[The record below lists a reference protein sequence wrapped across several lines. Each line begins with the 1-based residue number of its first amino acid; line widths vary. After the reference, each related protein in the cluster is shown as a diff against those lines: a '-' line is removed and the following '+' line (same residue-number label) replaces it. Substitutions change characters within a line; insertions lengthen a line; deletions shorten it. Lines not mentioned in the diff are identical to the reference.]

1 MAISK
6 LLKAAAKRGLKP
18 KSKTASQKTKAIR
31 TKPAPKKPDT
41 YESEMKAIR
50 NMALTPANRQNRMAK
65 VAVKYG
71 KPIKLAGKVFG
82 PKPKTRSKPKTKP
95 SARSRRASNDILIRD
110 SDPRSMVKRLTPT
123 MLDLDIY
130 VSKLEKGKELT
141 RSEKIKF
148 VKGALASNAG
158 VSEIDGR
165 LYLYND
171 QMAKIKNLS
180 NEQLLKKFNRLSKNL
195 DDY

>member
-1 MAISK
+1 MALSK
-6 LLKAAAKRGLKP
+6 IIKAAAKRGIKP
-18 KSKTASQKTKAIR
+18 KAKTKTP

-82 PKPKTRSKPKTKP
+82 PKPKTKLVAAKQRAIRGRSKDLDMFK
-95 SARSRRASNDILIRD
+95 AF
-110 SDPRSMVKRLTPT
+110 TPT
-123 MLDLDIY
+123 MLNFDKY
-130 VSKLEKGKELT
+130 VKKLRKGQELT
-141 RSEKIKF
+141 KREKIAF
-148 VKGALASNAG
+148 VKGALADDK
-158 VSEIDGR
+158 VSIVDGR
-165 LYLYND
+165 NMLTPA
-171 QMAKIKNLS
+171 QFAKIQGLS
-180 NEQLLKKFNRLSKNL
+180 DEQALKKYNRLAKDL